1 MARPRDDRQKDLLRP
16 ALEEIIDMGH
26 ALVRL
31 AAKIDWPFLADRFGS
46 VCQPGPGQPGLPP
59 RLVAGLFILKHMH
72 NLSDE
77 VLCARWVENPYY
89 QYFCGEQSFC
99 HKLPFD
105 RSSLT
110 RWRQR
115 LGEEQLVALIQE
127 SLSVAHETGALE
139 TKDLERVVVDTTV
152 QPKAVAHPTDARL
165 MHRALVKLVGLA
177 RCHGVPLR
185 QSYLRVAKRAA
196 IMVGRYTHAHQFKR
210 ARREL
215 KFLRTRLGR
224 VIRDI
229 RRRIDGNAELQERF
243 GHLLDLAAKVRFQD
257 QRRRGPKV
265 YSLHAPEVEC
275 IGKGKAQAPYEFGC
289 KVSIATP
296 VTAPRGG
303 QFVLHA
309 QALHGNP
316 YDGHT
321 LGPMITGLEALTG
334 VETRRIHVDKG
345 YRGHN
350 HPHKFRV
357 WISGQV
363 RRVTASIRREMR
375 RRAAVEPVIGHLKAE
390 HRMDRNYLKGRD
402 GDRIN
407 AILAAAGY
415 NFGLLLRWLAEILR
429 ALATALFHTPATS
442 QTA

>member
-1 MARPRDDRQKDLLRP
+1 MSQPRDDRQDDLFRSSLETIINLRHP
-16 ALEEIIDMGH
+16 
-26 ALVRL
+26 LVRL
-31 AAKIDWPFLADRFGS
+31 AAEINWDFLAKRFSS
-46 VCQPGPGQPGLPP
+46 VCSVGPGQPPLPT
-59 RLVAGLFILKHMH
+59 RLVAGLFILKHLH

-77 VLCARWVENPYY
+77 ALCDRWIENPYF
-89 QYFCGEQSFC
+89 QYFCGEAMFR
-99 HKLPFD
+99 HELPFD

-115 LGEEQLVALIQE
+115 LGEEQIAALLQE
-127 SLSVAHETGALE
+127 SLSVAHRTGAIE

-152 QPKAVAHPTDARL
+152 QEKAIAHPTDARL
-165 MHRALVKLVGLA
+165 THRAIEKLVDLAKCEGLQ
-177 RCHGVPLR
+177 LR

-229 RRRIDGNAELQERF
+229 RRKIEGNPALEERF
-243 GHLLDLAAKVRFQD
+243 APLLDLAHKIRHQE
-257 QRRRGPKV
+257 QRQRGPKI

-275 IGKGKAQAPYEFGC
+275 IGKGKARAPYEFGC
-289 KVSIATP
+289 KVSIVTP
-296 VTAPRGG
+296 VTAPKGG

-309 QALHGNP
+309 KALHGNP

-321 LGPMITGLEALTG
+321 LAPVISALQALTG
-334 VETRRIHVDKG
+334 IEARRIHVDKG

-350 HPHKFRV
+350 YPNRFKV

-363 RRVTASIRREMR
+363 RRVTQTIRREMK
-375 RRAAVEPVIGHLKAE
+375 RRAAVEPVIGHVKAE
-390 HRMDRNYLKGRD
+390 HRMGRNYLKGRE

-407 AILAAAGY
+407 AVLAAAGF
-415 NFGLLLRWLAEILR
+415 NFSLLLRWFQQLLR
-429 ALATALFHTPATS
+429 ALFVALCRAVVSPRFA
-442 QTA
+442 